1 MEIVTGKREDG
12 VSVKGIFMDP
22 GPSALENL
30 FLSVAQV
37 AVTCMSRGS
46 AWSYY
51 EGLSTGWLFTTP
63 IAQISGSVPSLAFHL
78 FPLHDPISVSLSTF
92 SLSEMI

>member
-1 MEIVTGKREDG
+1 MEIVTRKREDG
-12 VSVKGIFMDP
+12 VSAKGIFMDP

-46 AWSYY
+46 AWSY
-51 EGLSTGWLFTTP
+51 
-63 IAQISGSVPSLAFHL
+63 
-78 FPLHDPISVSLSTF
+78 
-92 SLSEMI
+92 